1 MDHLQVAA
9 ANTGLVLQMTQAHV
23 GPPVTAA
30 HLLLLAV
37 AAVRL
42 VADVGAA
49 PRPLARDNIGVN
61 SIMVRVIANTVV
73 DLLQTKNTNSFISRT
88 LKFDAHLEDGSL
100 GADLLPQLALVGE
113 GHVRRRGGGAHW
125 GEDLGARLYSV
136 ALGFYRIS
144 IFRKMLLET
153 NIDFCR
159 SR

>member
-1 MDHLQVAA
+1 M
-9 ANTGLVLQMTQAHV
+9 
-23 GPPVTAA
+23 
-30 HLLLLAV
+30 
-37 AAVRL
+37 
-42 VADVGAA
+42 ADVGAA

-88 LKFDAHLEDGSL
+88 LEFDHLEDGSL

-144 IFRKMLLET
+144 IFREMLLET